1 MEAMAED
8 SIMIDS
14 KDVKIREDLYPRF
27 EKDMNLIEKY
37 AESIEYLPPII
48 VNQDFI
54 LIDGYHRLK
63 AYEVNAYLK
72 GDTVN
77 IPAEIRHTEN
87 DDEIKELA
95 YSTNSSHGNQLSVAE
110 KRKYANEMIKTK
122 KKTIADLSRILS
134 VKERTVREWV
144 HIELKKNKVE
154 RHDKVLEL
162 YQSGWTQE
170 AIAKEVGLTQ
180 QAVSKII
187 TTNYK
192 NVKSCE
198 PENDI
203 IPSKLFDYS
212 HFGSFSP
219 VYMENLLYFHTN
231 KNDMIWDCFAGS
243 GTTADVAEA
252 MQRRC
257 YLSDRKV
264 YPAREKIVV
273 KHDIADG
280 LPKGLPKIDLCFL
293 DPPYWRQSIKKYSKD
308 AEDLGNMSLI
318 QFNNTVNI
326 FFNNLK
332 RIKIPKIAIVIA
344 PTRWNGKKLIF
355 ADHMLDFH
363 LMLQDTYEVEAR
375 YVLQYP
381 RPGYAVMREKAKSE
395 KKTWVIHRDLV
406 VYRLIDEDK

>member
-134 VKERTVREWV
+134 VKERTMREWV

-154 RHDKVLEL
+154 R
-162 YQSGWTQE
+162 
-170 AIAKEVGLTQ
+170 

-203 IPSKLFDYS
+203 IPSKLFDYNIWNSNDGSKSS

-293 DPPYWRQSIKKYSKD
+293 DPPYW
-308 AEDLGNMSLI
+308 EDLGNMSLI